1 MNETYNKIYERYNKD
16 KSLNTWD
23 PMDLREMDEVFEK
36 EMSRCTPNERAFHKI
51 NMAIAILIDGMF
63 HKELHS
69 DHKSRLGGWEHEGI
83 INIRL
88 IRTYVSDIILLG
100 VKVPCSMMKA
110 ACHIH
115 AEPES
120 YLAVDSMVEAVYMA
134 KGLDIDK

>member
-1 MNETYNKIYERYNKD
+1 MNETYNKIYETYNKD

-23 PMDLREMDEVFEK
+23 PMDLREMDEIIKK
-36 EMSRCTPNERAFHKI
+36 EAKKCTPNKRAFHTI
-51 NMAIAILIDGMF
+51 NMAIAILIDQK
-63 HKELHS
+63 HVHS
-69 DHKSRLGGWEHEGI
+69 DHKSRLGAWEHSGVE
-83 INIRL
+83 NIRY

-120 YLAVDSMVEAVYMA
+120 YMAVDTIVEAVYMA
-134 KGLDIDK
+134 NGLDIDK